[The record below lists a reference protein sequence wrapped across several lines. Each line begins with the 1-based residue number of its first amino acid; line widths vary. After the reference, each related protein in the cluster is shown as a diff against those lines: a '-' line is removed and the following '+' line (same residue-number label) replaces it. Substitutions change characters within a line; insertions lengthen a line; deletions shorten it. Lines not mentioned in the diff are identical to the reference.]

1 MKIEIKNRWSGVVLF
16 ELECESLRDAVLK
29 ALATGANLRSANL
42 SGAYLSGADLSGANL
57 SGANL
62 RSANL
67 RSADLSG
74 ANLSGANLR
83 SANLRS
89 ANLRS
94 ANLRSANLSG
104 ANLRSANLSG
114 ANLRSA
120 NLSGAYLSGANL
132 SGAYLSGADLSG
144 ADLRPI
150 RADFYDVLSAAPL
163 EVRALREALIEGRVN
178 GSTYEGKCACLIGT
192 IANARHCNHLK
203 IPDLEPDS
211 SRPAERF
218 FLGIKEGDT
227 PENSQF
233 AKIAVE
239 WIDNWKP
246 LHFIPEVTL
255 QVT

>member
-1 MKIEIKNRWSGVVLF
+1 MKFEIKTRWSGKVAF
-16 ELECESLRDAVLK
+16 AAEIEADDNTPLRVKIGLAVK
-29 ALATGANLRSANL
+29 WAVKT
-42 SGAYLSGADLSGANL
+42 GADLSGANL
-57 SGANL
+57 T
-62 RSANL
+62 
-67 RSADLSG
+67 
-74 ANLSGANLR
+74 
-83 SANLRS
+83 
-89 ANLRS
+89 
-94 ANLRSANLSG
+94 
-104 ANLRSANLSG
+104 
-114 ANLRSA
+114 
-120 NLSGAYLSGANL
+120 GANL